1 MRTIL
6 IKISC
11 ILMLSSCVTRKQVE
25 GQLWFHD
32 QLPSNICT
40 QYPFLG
46 QYGISRV
53 LSCKEFP
60 NKDRCSDGELDYEIV
75 LPYCSKRITEF
86 NAAEIKYVKEW
97 LKALGKPK

>member
-1 MRTIL
+1 M
-6 IKISC
+6 K
-11 ILMLSSCVTRKQVE
+11 LSSILLLLFFAGCVTRKQVE

-32 QLPSNICT
+32 QLPSSLCK

-60 NKDRCSDGELDYEIV
+60 DKDRCSEGEEDYEIV